1 MKLTLFNIEIECTAA
16 EAFELIDRYKP
27 NDKELKP
34 AAPKPAPKKQTKPKK
49 DIDLGKVRALRE
61 GGWAIEKIADELRVS
76 PPTIKARL
84 TEMGLS

>member
-27 NDKELKP
+27 NDKDLKP
-34 AAPKPAPKKQTKPKK
+34 AAQK
-49 DIDLGKVRALRE
+49 
-61 GGWAIEKIADELRVS
+61 
-76 PPTIKARL
+76 PTIKARL